1 MKNSEKSIP
10 SKTIP
15 FIDYVPA
22 EVKETT
28 GDNWRIVFYA
38 RKPGTDQ
45 MVRFRRRVKKVT
57 GYQNRMRYGK
67 RICVEINRKLQDG
80 WSPFINEYAK
90 QEYKLFSEVLALY
103 IEQSERKFKDGLLR
117 KDTLRAYISF
127 ALNITIYLESKNK
140 QDMFTVEV
148 TKKLITEFLDY
159 IYYDKKR
166 TSRTSNNYLSFWRTF
181 TLYMIDREY
190 LGNNPTTGILPRKV
204 GKKKREVIPSKSR
217 NEIFEYFAEKNPE
230 FLTLS
235 LCVYFCFIRRTEIS
249 KLKVK
254 HIDLVGD
261 TIFIPKEISK
271 NGKDGVV
278 TIPKKLKTLLATH
291 LSKAVNEDFLFS
303 NDDFTPGKIQ
313 VAPKKIS
320 DAWLKMKK
328 DLVMKNEYQFYSLKD
343 TGITQLFLLNVPVIK
358 IRDQARHH
366 DIKITETYT
375 PRNYVCDD
383 TIKNLDFNF

>member
-1 MKNSEKSIP
+1 MKNSETPIRSKS
-10 SKTIP
+10 IP
-15 FIDYVPA
+15 FIDFVPA

-28 GDNWRIVFYA
+28 GENWRVVFYA

-45 MVRFRRRVKKVT
+45 LVRFRRRVKKVT
-57 GYQNRMRYGK
+57 GYQARMRYGK
-67 RICVEINRKLQDG
+67 LICSEINRKLHEG

-90 QEYKLFSEVLALY
+90 QEYKLFSDVLALY
-103 IEQSERKFKDGLLR
+103 IAQSERKCKDGLIR
-117 KDTLRAYISF
+117 KDSLRAYTSY
-127 ALNITIYLESKNK
+127 ALNITNYLKLKNK
-140 QDMFTVEV
+140 QDVFTVEV
-148 TKKLITEFLDY
+148 TKKLITEFLDH
-159 IYYDKKR
+159 IYFEKKR

-181 TLYMIDREY
+181 CLYMIDRKY

-204 GKKKREVIPSKSR
+204 GKKKREVIPERSR
-217 NEIFEYFAEKNPE
+217 KEIFDYFEEYNPN

-249 KLKVK
+249 KLKVR
-254 HIDLVGD
+254 HVDLISD
-261 TIFIPKEISK
+261 TIFIPKEVSK

-278 TIPKKLKTLLATH
+278 TIPKKLKLLLVTH
-291 LSKAVNEDFLFS
+291 LSKAVMEDYLFS
-303 NDDFTPGKIQ
+303 SDDFTPGKIQ

-320 DAWLKMKK
+320 DAWMKMKK
-328 DLVMKNEYQFYSLKD
+328 GLEMKNEYQFYSLKD

-375 PRNYVCDD
+375 PRNYVCDE